1 MLCVESACRARTRDS
16 KFKWEHWLCRA
27 HRKERAA
34 ALPPVVG
41 EAELLRT
48 LVFENPAECGVLEL
62 CARVQYVARVW
73 EAADKCTTVAR
84 DYMVR
89 KSTRLVRG
97 VTRGA
102 LLEMTTALVEF
113 MVAHPSAGPRLRD
126 ACVSRVAE
134 WYPAF
139 APSAWTPQS
148 ERMVYVLEAATGVRD
163 VLVLADLAR
172 AFGCTFPLIVVRR
185 LYAAY
190 MLHIRPKSVRWGYTT
205 IQ

>member
-1 MLCVESACRARTRDS
+1 MLCIESACRARTTDS

-34 ALPPVVG
+34 DLPLVVG
-41 EAELLRT
+41 EAELLRA
-48 LVFENPAECGVLEL
+48 LVFEFPKECCVLEL

-89 KSTRLVRG
+89 KSTRFVRG

-102 LLEMTTALVEF
+102 LLEMTTALVAF
-113 MVAHPSAGPRLRD
+113 MVAHPSAGPKLRD
-126 ACVSRVAE
+126 ACISRVAE

-148 ERMVYVLEAATGVRD
+148 ERMVYVLEAATGVRGF
-163 VLVLADLAR
+163 LVFSDLAR
-172 AFGCTFPLIVVRR
+172 AFGCTFPLIVVRAV
-185 LYAAY
+185 YAAY
-190 MLHIRPKSVRWGYTT
+190 MREIRPKRVRWGYAT